1 MKMIPAPILNTSNL
15 LQEIF
20 SMQKEAREWTVTLE
34 YTKTHLQIYHFFYFN
49 DPVPK
54 LQVTV
59 HVEKDGAMIYHR
71 AFASM
76 TSESLEHGEAY
87 GLIFADEALFLE
99 VCKPD

>member
-1 MKMIPAPILNTSNL
+1 MKMIPTPISNTSNFL
-15 LQEIF
+15 KKIF
-20 SMQKEAREWTVTLE
+20 EMQKEAREWTVTLE
-34 YTKTHLQIYHFFYFN
+34 YTKNHLQIYHFFYFN

-71 AFASM
+71 AFASV
-76 TSESLEHGEAY
+76 TSEKIECGEAY
-87 GLIFADEALFLE
+87 SLIFADEALFLE

>member
-1 MKMIPAPILNTSNL
+1 MKMIPTPISNTSNFL
-15 LQEIF
+15 KKIFDMQEG
-20 SMQKEAREWTVTLE
+20 AREWAVTLE
-34 YTKTHLQIYHFFYFN
+34 YSKTHLQVYHFFYVT

-76 TSESLEHGEAY
+76 TSESLERGEAY
-87 GLIFADEALFLE
+87 GLIFADEKLFLE
-99 VCKPD
+99 ACKPS